1 MPQPA
6 MRREETC
13 SALES
18 DQRAAEDD
26 LFRLQRQYRIVE
38 GHRKAYFEEARNLIR
53 KQK

>member
-1 MPQPA
+1 MPQPP
-6 MRREETC
+6 MRREETS

-18 DQRAAEDD
+18 DQRAAEEE

-38 GHRKAYFEEARNLIR
+38 GHRKSYFEEARHLIR